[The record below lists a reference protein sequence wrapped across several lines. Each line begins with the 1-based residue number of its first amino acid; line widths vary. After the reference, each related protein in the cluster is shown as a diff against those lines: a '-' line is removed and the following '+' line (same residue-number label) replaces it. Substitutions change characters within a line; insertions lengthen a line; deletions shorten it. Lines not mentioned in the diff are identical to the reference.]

1 MVVKSATKKK
11 LMDIGVNE
19 MDAHVLSD
27 DRKWDAVS
35 ELKIGQITYII
46 RKAPLWYDPS
56 GLIPN
61 VGGGQKPVEIIDK
74 RSNPQDRAAR
84 IQHLIMLS
92 RLLHPNNAD
101 KLDDWIHENL
111 APSYSF
117 LINSWQ
123 LPVTVIDPTAYVN
136 DDLIEGLLP
145 GDTERIVSLWERA
158 FNEPD
163 DWKLT

>member
-35 ELKIGQITYII
+35 ELTVGELTYII
-46 RKAPLWYDPS
+46 RKMDHTIMVP
-56 GLIPN
+56 G
-61 VGGGQKPVEIIDK
+61 VGAVAEIIDE
-74 RSNPQDRAAR
+74 RPNPQDRATR
-84 IQHLIMLS
+84 THHLIMLS
-92 RLLHPNNAD
+92 RLLHPQNVDILNE
-101 KLDDWIHENL
+101 WIRENL
-111 APSYSF
+111 NPTYRC

-123 LPVTVIDPTAYVN
+123 IPITTIDPTAYVN

>member
-56 GLIPN
+56 G
-61 VGGGQKPVEIIDK
+61 VGAVAEIIDK

-123 LPVTVIDPTAYVN
+123 LPVTAIDPTDYVN

-145 GDTERIVSLWERA
+145 GDTERIVSLSARA